1 MFDAISSQASKLVK
15 LTNRVK
21 KNHSKTKLIT
31 ITSGK
36 GGVGKSTFTANM
48 AFLLSKRGFRVAV
61 LDADIGLANMQ
72 VLFDLKPQNTLFEYI
87 DGTKTLDE
95 VITKTIYPNVYLI
108 AGRSGYQYSVNKNSF
123 VFSRIVKDVISLN
136 HFDILLVDTGAGLN
150 EYVKEFLSISENI
163 LAIKKAEYVQGR
175 YDLKDTV
182 KSKRTFLTYFEELTE
197 EKQKQDT
204 SNNYGNW
211 FSTLQHLKK
220 IVPKNMTF
228 DEIDEN
234 FVKKV
239 QLYFEKDALTKSELP
254 LSQNSKYSYFNK
266 FKAALRNAFDNGY
279 LTINYAAKVKSFEQV
294 ESQREYLIFDELQRL
309 AKAECKYPVLKKA
322 FLFSCLSGLRWSDIN
337 TLIWKE
343 VRDEGDISKVNFRQ
357 EKTDGVEYLYISKQA
372 RELLGERQDPQE
384 RVFKG
389 LKYGMTYNTE
399 IIRWCN
405 RAAVPKHITFH
416 SARHTNAVLLLEN
429 GADIYTVSKRLGHR
443 ELRTTQIYAKIV
455 DSKMKET
462 AEIIPELNIEL

>member
-1 MFDAISSQASKLVK
+1 MNITLKQKNLADGRISLFIEYYKGSS
-15 LTNRVK
+15 TNVQ
-21 KNHSKTKLIT
+21 
-31 ITSGK
+31 GK
-36 GGVGKSTFTANM
+36 RIH
-48 AFLLSKRGFRVAV
+48 LR
-61 LDADIGLANMQ
+61 D
-72 VLFDLKPQNTLFEYI
+72 FEYLKLYLHP
-87 DGTKTLDE
+87 DPKTPKE
-95 VITKTIYPNVYLI
+95 KKE
-108 AGRSGYQYSVNKNSF
+108 NKETMALAES
-123 VFSRIVKDVISLN
+123 
-136 HFDILLVDTGAGLN
+136 
-150 EYVKEFLSISENI
+150 I

-182 KSKRTFLTYFEELTE
+182 KSKRTFLTYFEELTD
-197 EKQKQDT
+197 EKRLQDS

-211 FSTLQHLKK
+211 YSTLQHLKK
-220 IVPKNMTF
+220 IVSKNMTF
-228 DEIDEN
+228 DEIDEK

-239 QLYFEKDALTKSELP
+239 HRYFEKDALTKSEIP

-266 FKAALRNAFDNGY
+266 FKAALRSAFDNGY
-279 LTINYAAKVKSFEQV
+279 LTINYASKIKSFEQA

-322 FLFSCLSGLRWSDIN
+322 FLFSCLSGLRWSDISS
-337 TLIWKE
+337 LIWKE
-343 VRDEGDISKVNFRQ
+343 VRDEGDISRVNFRQ
-357 EKTDGVEYLYISKQA
+357 EKTEGVEYLYISKQA

-455 DSKMKET
+455 DSKMKEA
-462 AEIIPELNIEL
+462 AEIIPELSIEL

>member
-1 MFDAISSQASKLVK
+1 MKISLSQRKLK
-15 LTNRVK
+15 DGRISLSIEFYRGSEITDDGKRKHLRNFE
-21 KNHSKTKLIT
+21 NLDTYLIT
-31 ITSGK
+31 DPK
-36 GGVGKSTFTANM
+36 TAKEKKENKE
-48 AFLLSKRGFRVAV
+48 ALEFAENVIAIRKAEFAQGRFELKNTAKAKRVFLNFFADLAEEKR
-61 LDADIGLANMQ
+61 
-72 VLFDLKPQNTLFEYI
+72 
-87 DGTKTLDE
+87 TLD
-95 VITKTIYPNVYLI
+95 
-108 AGRSGYQYSVNKNSF
+108 S
-123 VFSRIVKDVISLN
+123 
-136 HFDILLVDTGAGLN
+136 
-150 EYVKEFLSISENI
+150 
-163 LAIKKAEYVQGR
+163 
-175 YDLKDTV
+175 
-182 KSKRTFLTYFEELTE
+182 
-197 EKQKQDT
+197 

-211 FSTLQHLKK
+211 FSTYQHLKK
-220 IVPKNMTF
+220 VVPKNLTF
-228 DEIDEN
+228 EEIDEY
-234 FVKKV
+234 FIKKV
-239 QLYFEKDALTKSELP
+239 RKYFEKDAISKSDLP

-279 LTINYAAKVKSFEQV
+279 LTINYASKIKSFEQA

-343 VRDEGDISKVNFRQ
+343 VRDEGDISRVNFRQ
-357 EKTDGVEYLYISKQA
+357 EKTEGVEYLYISKQA
-372 RELLGERQDPQE
+372 RELLGERQDAQE

-455 DSKMKET
+455 DSKMKEA

>member
-1 MFDAISSQASKLVK
+1 MKISLIQRKLK
-15 LTNRVK
+15 DGRISLSIEFYRG
-21 KNHSKTKLIT
+21 SEIT
-31 ITSGK
+31 DDGK
-36 GGVGKSTFTANM
+36 RKHLRNFEN
-48 AFLLSKRGFRVAV
+48 
-61 LDADIGLANMQ
+61 LD
-72 VLFDLKPQNTLFEYI
+72 T
-87 DGTKTLDE
+87 
-95 VITKTIYPNVYLI
+95 YLI
-108 AGRSGYQYSVNKNSF
+108 IDPKTAKEKKENKEALEFAEN
-123 VFSRIVKDVISLN
+123 VIS
-136 HFDILLVDTGAGLN
+136 IR
-150 EYVKEFLSISENI
+150 
-163 LAIKKAEYVQGR
+163 KAEYAQGR
-175 YDLKDTV
+175 FELKNTAKAKRVFLNFFADLAEE
-182 KSKRTFLTYFEELTE
+182 KRTL
-197 EKQKQDT
+197 DS

-211 FSTLQHLKK
+211 FSTYQHLKK
-220 IVPKNMTF
+220 VVPKNLTF
-228 DEIDEN
+228 EEIDE
-234 FVKKV
+234 FFIKKV
-239 QLYFEKDALTKSELP
+239 RKYFEKDAISKSDLP

-266 FKAALRNAFDNGY
+266 FKAALRYAFDNGY
-279 LTINYAAKVKSFEQV
+279 LTINYAAKIKSFEQA

-337 TLIWKE
+337 TLTWKE
-343 VRDEGDISKVNFRQ
+343 VRDEGDISRVNFRQ
-357 EKTDGVEYLYISKQA
+357 EKTEGVEYLYISKQA

-416 SARHTNAVLLLEN
+416 SARHTNAILLLEN

-455 DSKMKET
+455 DSKMKEA

>member
-1 MFDAISSQASKLVK
+1 MKISLSQRKLK
-15 LTNRVK
+15 DGRISLSIEFYRG
-21 KNHSKTKLIT
+21 SEIT
-31 ITSGK
+31 ETGK
-36 GGVGKSTFTANM
+36 RKHLRSFEN
-48 AFLLSKRGFRVAV
+48 
-61 LDADIGLANMQ
+61 LDS
-72 VLFDLKPQNTLFEYI
+72 
-87 DGTKTLDE
+87 
-95 VITKTIYPNVYLI
+95 YLI
-108 AGRSGYQYSVNKNSF
+108 SDPKTAKEKKENKEA
-123 VFSRIVKDVISLN
+123 L
-136 HFDILLVDTGAGLN
+136 
-150 EYVKEFLSISENI
+150 EFAENV
-163 LAIKKAEYVQGR
+163 LAIRKAEYAQGR
-175 YDLKDTV
+175 FELKNTA
-182 KSKRTFLTYFEELTE
+182 KSKRVFLNFFAELTE

-204 SNNYGNW
+204 FNNYGNW

-220 IVPKNMTF
+220 VVPKNLTF

-234 FVKKV
+234 FIKKV
-239 QLYFEKDALTKSELP
+239 RKYFEKDAISKSEIP

-279 LTINYAAKVKSFEQV
+279 LTINYAAKIKSFEQA
-294 ESQREYLIFDELQRL
+294 ESQREYLTFDELQSL

-337 TLIWKE
+337 AMLWSE
-343 VRDEGDISKVNFRQ
+343 VRDEGGLFKINFRQ
-357 EKTDGVEYLYISKQA
+357 VKTDGVEYLYISQQA

-384 RVFKG
+384 RVFRG

-443 ELRTTQIYAKIV
+443 EIRTTAIYAKIV
-455 DSKMKET
+455 DSKMKEA
-462 AEIIPELNIEL
+462 AEIIPELTLEM

>member
-1 MFDAISSQASKLVK
+1 M
-15 LTNRVK
+15 
-21 KNHSKTKLIT
+21 
-31 ITSGK
+31 
-36 GGVGKSTFTANM
+36 
-48 AFLLSKRGFRVAV
+48 
-61 LDADIGLANMQ
+61 
-72 VLFDLKPQNTLFEYI
+72 
-87 DGTKTLDE
+87 
-95 VITKTIYPNVYLI
+95 
-108 AGRSGYQYSVNKNSF
+108 
-123 VFSRIVKDVISLN
+123 
-136 HFDILLVDTGAGLN
+136 
-150 EYVKEFLSISENI
+150 
-163 LAIKKAEYVQGR
+163 
-175 YDLKDTV
+175 
-182 KSKRTFLTYFEELTE
+182 KSKRTFLTYFEELTD
-197 EKQKQDT
+197 EKRLQDS

-220 IVPKNMTF
+220 IVSKNMTF
-228 DEIDEN
+228 DEIDER
-234 FVKKV
+234 FLKKV
-239 QLYFEKDALTKSELP
+239 HRYFEKDALTKSEIP
-254 LSQNSKYSYFNK
+254 LSQNTKYSYFNK
-266 FKAALRNAFDNGY
+266 FKAALRSAFDNGY
-279 LTINYAAKVKSFEQV
+279 LTINYASKVKSFEQA

-337 TLIWKE
+337 TLTWKE
-343 VRDEGDISKVNFRQ
+343 VRDEGDVSRVNFRQ

-405 RAAVPKHITFH
+405 RAAVAKHITFH

-455 DSKMKET
+455 DSKMKEA